1 MSNIS
6 ALQSALSGLLA
17 QRHRL
22 DTIGHNIA
30 NVGTEGYSR
39 QRVDLASGGNGP
51 IPALF
56 SDGLLSGDGVD
67 VAGISRYRDAFLEV
81 RSLDER
87 SASSQLA
94 LQARYFERVELVHTE
109 PSDDG
114 LAASMDAFWSAFDEV
129 ANYPGEIP
137 QRSAAL
143 EQAKATA
150 GQFAFMDEQIR
161 TLHST
166 AVGEAETIAARVNQL
181 ATEVASLNDAIRPL
195 VLSNATP
202 NDLLDQRDVALGEL
216 ADLVGVRV
224 QNKDD
229 GTVDVYVGGSTLV
242 HSARTVE
249 MEAVTAVDPGLAD
262 VGVERLSFR
271 WVGGGEVT
279 PAGGEG
285 AGILAMANAE
295 IPDAIR
301 DLDAIAE
308 NFVNGVNAIH
318 SVSQDLDLN
327 TGWNFFEPTG
337 TTAATIALSADVDGQ
352 PRRISA
358 AALGAGE
365 LDASAAQA
373 IAELRDEDGGAA
385 DQYAELVGGLGVI
398 VSSVRARSSAQANV
412 LQRVDEARLAARS
425 VNLDEEMI
433 DMVAAQRAY
442 EASARVINAVDEML
456 DVLVNRLGL
465 VGR

>member
-1 MSNIS
+1 MTNIS

-17 QRHRL
+17 QRNRL

-51 IPALF
+51 IPAFF
-56 SDGLLSGDGVD
+56 SDGLISGDGVD
-67 VAGISRYRDAFLEV
+67 VAGISRYRDEFLEV

-87 SASSQLA
+87 SASSQLS
-94 LQARYFERVELVHTE
+94 LQARYFERIEMVHTE

-150 GQFAFMDEQIR
+150 GQFAFMDKQIR
-161 TLHST
+161 ALHAT
-166 AVGEAETIAARVNQL
+166 AVGEADTIAERVNVL
-181 ATEVASLNDAIRPL
+181 ATEVAGLNNAIRPL

-216 ADLVGVRV
+216 ADLVGARV
-224 QNKDD
+224 VNKDD
-229 GTVDVYVGGSTLV
+229 GTVDVYVGGSALV
-242 HSARTVE
+242 HSDRTVR
-249 MEAVTAVDPGLAD
+249 MEATTAVDAGLAD
-262 VGVERLSFR
+262 VGVQRLSFQ
-271 WVGGGEVT
+271 WVGGGEFT
-279 PAGGEG
+279 PSGGEA
-285 AGILAMANAE
+285 AGILTMANTE
-295 IPDAIR
+295 IPGAIR

-318 SVSQDLDLN
+318 SASQDLDLN
-327 TGWNFFEPTG
+327 TGWNLFEPTG

-358 AALGAGE
+358 AAVGGGE

-373 IAELRDEDGGAA
+373 IAALRDEDGGSA

-398 VSSVRARSSAQANV
+398 VASVRARSTAQASV
-412 LQRVDEARLAARS
+412 LQRVDEARLSARS
-425 VNLDEEMI
+425 VNIDEEMI

-442 EASARVINAVDEML
+442 EASARVINTVDEML

>member
-1 MSNIS
+1 MTNIS

-56 SDGLLSGDGVD
+56 SDGLIAGDGVD
-67 VAGISRYRDAFLEV
+67 VAGISRLRDEFLEV
-81 RSLDER
+81 RARDER
-87 SASSQLA
+87 AASSQLA

-114 LAASMDAFWSAFDEV
+114 LAASLDAFWSAFDEV

-137 QRSAAL
+137 QRTAAL
-143 EQAKATA
+143 EQANATA
-150 GQFAFMDEQIR
+150 GQFRFMDEQIR
-161 TLHST
+161 ALRAT
-166 AVGEAETIAARVNQL
+166 AVGEAETVAARVNVL
-181 ATEVASLNDAIRPL
+181 AAEVASLNDAIRPL

-216 ADLVGVRV
+216 ADLVGARV
-224 QNKDD
+224 ENKSD

-242 HSARTVE
+242 ASARTVE
-249 MEAVTAVDPGLAD
+249 LEAFTAFDAGLAD
-262 VGVERLSFR
+262 VGVQRLGFQ
-271 WVGGGEVT
+271 WVGGGEVI
-279 PAGGEG
+279 PSGGEA
-285 AGILAMANAE
+285 AGLLVMANSE

-308 NFVNGVNAIH
+308 NFVNGVNAVH
-318 SVSQDLDLN
+318 TAAQDLDLN
-327 TGWNFFEPTG
+327 SGWNFFEPTG

-352 PRRISA
+352 PRRLSA
-358 AALGAGE
+358 GAIGAGE

-373 IAELRDEDGGAA
+373 IAALRGETGGAA
-385 DQYAELVGGLGVI
+385 DMYAELVGGLGV
-398 VSSVRARSSAQANV
+398 VVASVRARSGAQASV
-412 LQRVDEARLAARS
+412 LQRVDEARLSARS

-442 EASARVINAVDEML
+442 EASARVITAVDEMM

>member
-1 MSNIS
+1 
-6 ALQSALSGLLA
+6 
-17 QRHRL
+17 
-22 DTIGHNIA
+22 
-30 NVGTEGYSR
+30 
-39 QRVDLASGGNGP
+39 
-51 IPALF
+51 
-56 SDGLLSGDGVD
+56 
-67 VAGISRYRDAFLEV
+67 
-81 RSLDER
+81 
-87 SASSQLA
+87 
-94 LQARYFERVELVHTE
+94 
-109 PSDDG
+109 
-114 LAASMDAFWSAFDEV
+114 MDAFWSAFDEV

-150 GQFAFMDEQIR
+150 GQFTFMDEQIR
-161 TLHST
+161 TLHATS
-166 AVGEAETIAARVNQL
+166 VGEAEALAERVNVL

-216 ADLVGVRV
+216 ADLVGARV

-229 GTVDVYVGGSTLV
+229 GTVDVYVGGSSLV
-242 HSARTVE
+242 VSARTVE
-249 MEAVTAVDPGLAD
+249 LESYTAVDPGLTD
-262 VGVERLSFR
+262 VGVQRLGFR
-271 WVGGGEVT
+271 FVGGGDVT
-279 PAGGEG
+279 PTGGEA
-285 AGILAMANAE
+285 AGLLTMANTE

-301 DLDAIAE
+301 DLDAIAAD
-308 NFVNGVNAIH
+308 FVNGVNAIH
-318 SVSQDLDLN
+318 TASQDLDLN

-358 AALGAGE
+358 AAVGAGE

-373 IAELRDEDGGAA
+373 IAALRDEDGGSA

-398 VSSVRARSSAQANV
+398 VSSVRARSSAQAGV

>member
-1 MSNIS
+1 MTNIS

-39 QRVDLASGGNGP
+39 QRVDVASGGNGP

-56 SDGLLSGDGVD
+56 SDGLISGDGVD
-67 VAGISRYRDAFLEV
+67 VAGVSRYRDEFLEV

-87 SASSQLA
+87 SASSQLS
-94 LQARYFERVELVHTE
+94 LQSRYFERIELVHTE

-150 GQFAFMDEQIR
+150 GQFGFMDEQIR
-161 TLHST
+161 TLHAT
-166 AVGEAETIAARVNQL
+166 AVGEAETIAERVNVL
-181 ATEVASLNDAIRPL
+181 ATEIAGLNDAIRPL

-216 ADLVGVRV
+216 ADLVGARV
-224 QNKDD
+224 QHKDD

-242 HSARTVE
+242 HSARTVR
-249 MEAVTAVDPGLAD
+249 MEATTTVDPGLAD
-262 VGVERLSFR
+262 VGVQRLSFQ

-279 PAGGEG
+279 PSGGEA
-285 AGILAMANAE
+285 AGLLMMANTE

-301 DLDAIAE
+301 DLDAIAGE
-308 NFVNGVNAIH
+308 FVADVNAIH
-318 SVSQDLDLN
+318 VASQDLDLA
-327 TGWNFFEPTG
+327 TGHNFFDPTG

-352 PRRISA
+352 PRRIA
-358 AALGAGE
+358 AAAVDAGE

-373 IAELRDEDGGAA
+373 IAALRDEDDGAA
-385 DQYAELVGGLGVI
+385 DKYAELVGGLGVI
-398 VSSVRARSSAQANV
+398 VASVRARSSAQSSV
-412 LQRVDEARLAARS
+412 LQRVDEARLSARS

-442 EASARVINAVDEML
+442 EASARVINTVDEML

>member
-1 MSNIS
+1 MANIS

-17 QRHRL
+17 QRQRL
-22 DTIGHNIA
+22 DIIGHNVA

-39 QRVDLASGGNGP
+39 QRVELASGGNGP

-67 VAGISRYRDAFLEV
+67 VAGLQRFRDEFLET

-87 SASSQLA
+87 AAASDLG
-94 LQARYFERVELVHTE
+94 LRARYFDRVEMVHTE

-114 LAASMDAFWSAFDEV
+114 LAASLDQFWAAFDEI
-129 ANYPGEIP
+129 ANHPGEVP
-137 QRSAAL
+137 QRTAML
-143 EQAKATA
+143 EQAVATT
-150 GQFAFMDEQIR
+150 GQFRFMDEQIR
-161 TLHST
+161 GVRAT
-166 AVGEAETIAARVNQL
+166 AVGEAEALAERVNVL
-181 ATEVASLNDAIRPL
+181 ASEVASLNDAIRPL
-195 VLSNATP
+195 VLSNASP
-202 NDLLDQRDVALGEL
+202 NDLLDQRDLALGEL

-224 QNKDD
+224 QNRED

-242 HSARTVE
+242 HSARSVDLEATTV
-249 MEAVTAVDPGLAD
+249 VDAGLAD
-262 VGVERLSFR
+262 VGVQRLVFQ

-279 PAGGEG
+279 PTGGDASG
-285 AGILAMANAE
+285 LLQMANAE
-295 IPDAIR
+295 IPDAMR
-301 DLDAIAE
+301 DLDAVAAG
-308 NFVNGVNAIH
+308 FASDVNAIH
-318 SVSQDLDLN
+318 FAAQDLDGN

-337 TTAATIALSADVDGQ
+337 TTAATIAVSADVDGQ

-358 AALGAGE
+358 AAVGAGE
-365 LDASAAQA
+365 LDASAAQS
-373 IAELRDEDGGAA
+373 IAALRDVDGGTA
-385 DQYAELVGGLGVI
+385 DAYAELVGGLGV
-398 VSSVRARSSAQANV
+398 VVGSTRARATAQEGV
-412 LQRVDEARLAARS
+412 LQRVDEARLSARA

-456 DVLVNRLGL
+456 DILVNRLGL

>member
-1 MSNIS
+1 MTNIS

-67 VAGISRYRDAFLEV
+67 VAGISRYRDEFLEV

-94 LQARYFERVELVHTE
+94 LQSKYFERIELVHTE

-150 GQFAFMDEQIR
+150 GQFTFMDEQIR
-161 TLHST
+161 ALHAT
-166 AVGEAETIAARVNQL
+166 ATGEAETIASRVNQL
-181 ATEVASLNDAIRPL
+181 ATEVAGLNDAIRPL

-224 QNKDD
+224 QNRED

-242 HSARTVE
+242 HSARAVE
-249 MEAVTAVDPGLAD
+249 LEAVTVPDAGLAD
-262 VGVERLSFR
+262 VGVERLVFQ

-279 PAGGEG
+279 PSGGEA
-285 AGILAMANAE
+285 AGLLRMANSE

-301 DLDAIAE
+301 DLDGIAE
-308 NFVNGVNAIH
+308 DFVNGVNAIH
-318 SVSQDLDLN
+318 TASQDLDLN

-337 TTAATIALSADVDGQ
+337 TTAATIALSADVDGE

-373 IAELRDEDGGAA
+373 IAALRDEDGGSA
-385 DQYAELVGGLGVI
+385 DQYAELVGGLGV
-398 VSSVRARSSAQANV
+398 VVASVRARSTAQASV
-412 LQRVDEARLAARS
+412 LQRVDEARLSARS

>member
-56 SDGLLSGDGVD
+56 SDGLLTGDGVD
-67 VAGISRYRDAFLEV
+67 VAGISRFRDEFLEV

-94 LQARYFERVELVHTE
+94 LQAKYFERIELVHTE

-114 LAASMDAFWSAFDEV
+114 LAASLDAFWSAFDEV

-137 QRSAAL
+137 QRAAAL

-150 GQFAFMDEQIR
+150 GQFSFMDEQIR
-161 TLHST
+161 TLHAT

-181 ATEVASLNDAIRPL
+181 ASEVASLNDAIRPL

-216 ADLVGVRV
+216 ADLVGARV

-229 GTVDVYVGGSTLV
+229 GTVDVYVGGSSLV
-242 HSARTVE
+242 VSARTVE
-249 MEAVTAVDPGLAD
+249 LEAVTAVDPGLAD
-262 VGVERLSFR
+262 VGVERLSFQ

-279 PAGGEG
+279 PTGGEA
-285 AGILAMANAE
+285 AGILTMANVE

-308 NFVNGVNAIH
+308 NFVNGVNTIH
-318 SVSQDLDLN
+318 TASQDLDLN

-358 AALGAGE
+358 AAVGAGE

-373 IAELRDEDGGAA
+373 IADLRGEDGGAA

-398 VSSVRARSSAQANV
+398 VASVRARSSAQAGV

>member
-17 QRHRL
+17 QRKRL
-22 DTIGHNIA
+22 DLIGHNVA

-51 IPALF
+51 VPALF
-56 SDGLLSGDGVD
+56 SDGLLAGDGVD
-67 VAGISRYRDAFLEV
+67 VAGISRYRDEFLET
-81 RSLDER
+81 RALDER
-87 SASSQLA
+87 SASADLSTRAKYLD
-94 LQARYFERVELVHTE
+94 RVEMVHAE

-114 LAASMDAFWSAFDEV
+114 LAASLDRFWTSFDEI
-129 ANYPGEIP
+129 ANQPGEVP
-137 QRSAAL
+137 QRTATL
-143 EQAKATA
+143 EQAKATV
-150 GQFAFMDEQIR
+150 GQFRFMDEQIR
-161 TLHST
+161 AVRST
-166 AVGEAETIAARVNQL
+166 AVGEAEALAERVNVL
-181 ATEVASLNDAIRPL
+181 ATEVASLNDAVRPL
-195 VLSNATP
+195 VLSNASA
-202 NDLLDQRDVALGEL
+202 NDLLDQRDIALSEL

-224 QNKDD
+224 QNRDD

-242 HSARTVE
+242 HGSRSVP
-249 MEAVTAVDPGLAD
+249 MEATTVVDAGLAD
-262 VGVERLSFR
+262 VGLQRLTLQ
-271 WVGGGEVT
+271 WVNGGEIT
-279 PAGGEG
+279 PTGGEA
-285 AGILAMANAE
+285 AGLLAMANVE
-295 IPDAIR
+295 IPDAMR
-301 DLDAIAE
+301 DLDAVAAGFITE
-308 NFVNGVNAIH
+308 VNAIH
-318 SVSQDLDLN
+318 AAAQDLDGN

-337 TTAATIALSADVDGQ
+337 TTAATIALSTDVDGE

-358 AALGAGE
+358 AAVGAGE

-373 IAELRDEDGGAA
+373 IAALRNEAGGTA
-385 DQYAELVGGLGVI
+385 DAYAELVGGLGV
-398 VSSVRARSSAQANV
+398 VVGSTRARAAAQDGV
-412 LQRVDEARLAARS
+412 LQRVDEARLQTRS